1 MSDLT
6 TKLGKRIRNYRLKMG
21 FSQEQ
26 LAEKAHCHPTYIGQI
41 ERGEKNPT
49 IESIEKITRA
59 LGISL
64 SQLLEKIDLEN
75 HCEDQFA
82 EKCYELVLS
91 KNHEEQTI
99 IYRILTEIEKY
110 KSE

>member
-6 TKLGKRIRNYRLKMG
+6 NKLGKRIRNYRRELG

-26 LAEKAHCHPTYIGQI
+26 LAEKSRCHPTYIGQI

-64 SQLLEKIDLEN
+64 SQLLEKIDFEN
-75 HCEDQFA
+75 HSENQIA
-82 EKCYELVLS
+82 EKCYELILS
-91 KNHEEQTI
+91 KNHIEQKS
-99 IYRILTEIEKY
+99 IYCILVELDKY
-110 KSE
+110 KDE

>member
-6 TKLGKRIRNYRLKMG
+6 TKLGKRIRNYRLKLG

-26 LAEKAHCHPTYIGQI
+26 LAEKSYCHPTYIGQI

-49 IESIEKITRA
+49 IESIEKITKA

-64 SQLLEKIDLEN
+64 SQLLEKIDFEN
-75 HCEDQFA
+75 HSENQIS
-82 EKCYELVLS
+82 ERCYEHILS
-91 KNHEEQTI
+91 KNYNEQKS
-99 IYRILTEIEKY
+99 IYSILLELERY
-110 KSE
+110 KNE